1 MNKYDEFLRKNG
13 LRQVDLVEYLG
24 VTRATISSVVKG
36 KSNLSAYNFNKIL
49 NNDKGWDT
57 SMLTEEGSDPS
68 PQSRDCKDELLDSLR
83 KNIALLEDQVAE
95 LKRDKEELREWI
107 KELTRQKKG
116 E

>member
-49 NNDKGWDT
+49 NNDRGWNT
-57 SMLTEEGSDPS
+57 SMLTEEGTDSS
-68 PQSRDCKDELLDSLR
+68 PHSGDCQSELLDSLR
-83 KNIALLEDQVAE
+83 KNIALLEDQVSE
-95 LKRDKEELREWI
+95 LKKDKEELREWI